1 MNFFGLY
8 KINRLNGSTRYM
20 SAKQIYKRILKDSQS
35 ENNWIASVSEIFRIC
50 EESDFPEEYAEKIK
64 ICILKYFA
72 NIESYKKNIP
82 KCHMQKGTNTVV
94 KNFYNS
100 MMFSKNEKII
110 SARKKYFEAILDS
123 VIHSFDTITIPKQFK
138 DTYKQVCKEWKKSMF
153 DEYFENQ
160 PIKDIE
166 TMKRL
171 LKIELHD
178 TIKKSIGQEILEWA
192 KEKKIIQSRGLGEI
206 QQCPINKERE

>member
-1 MNFFGLY
+1 MFFLGLY
-8 KINRLNGSTRYM
+8 KINGLDGNTHYM
-20 SAKQIYKRILKDSQS
+20 RAKQIYKKVLKDSYS
-35 ENNWIASVSEIFRIC
+35 DNDWVLSVSELLRIC
-50 EESDFPEEYAEKIK
+50 ERPDFPKDYGDKIK

-72 NIESYKKNIP
+72 NIESYKKDIP
-82 KCHMQKGTNTVV
+82 KCHMQIGTNTAV
-94 KNFYNS
+94 KDCYNS
-100 MMFSKNEKII
+100 MRFSKNEKVI

-153 DEYFENQ
+153 EEYFENQ

-166 TMKRL
+166 KMKRL

-192 KEKKIIQSRGLGEI
+192 NEKKIIQSRGLGAS
-206 QQCPINKERE
+206 QQNSINKER